1 MASSETS
8 VAGAD
13 GTKARAEVDE
23 KPHHGLAD
31 NTARKWELEVKP
43 NWLVSRV
50 DALNPCEG
58 RLAVLRSWGG
68 LRHRNPTLHRP

>member
-23 KPHHGLAD
+23 KPAD
-31 NTARKWELEVKP
+31 NIARKWELEVKP
-43 NWLVSRV
+43 SWLVSRV

-58 RLAVLRSWGG
+58 RLAVLRSWEL